1 MHSNPFLLYLHRKY
15 ITNGNR
21 KSQSCFSKPGFI
33 GAKTN
38 QPMVITETPKSMT
51 DVEFLRDRFEA
62 DQTGQS
68 SQCGWGMML
77 SMGAS
82 SDV

>member
-1 MHSNPFLLYLHRKY
+1 
-15 ITNGNR
+15 
-21 KSQSCFSKPGFI
+21 
-33 GAKTN
+33 
-38 QPMVITETPKSMT
+38 MVITETPKSMT
-51 DVEFLRDRFEA
+51 DIEFLRDRFEA

-77 SMGAS
+77 SLGAS